1 MASPLTVHINGQSR
15 SFVNLSSPSA
25 LSSIVL
31 ALGLKGD
38 QVAVELN
45 GQIVPRGRWNQ
56 VQIAENDRLEIVHF
70 VGGGKE
76 T

>member
-15 SFVNLSSPSA
+15 SFVDLSSPSP

-76 T
+76 L